1 MPVARDRVG
10 RNNLKLETINVKL
23 TFFKF
28 FAFLFPKRATTCYE
42 LFLSRVELISFLSLL
57 LDYFVAI

>member
-1 MPVARDRVG
+1 MPVARDRIG
-10 RNNLKLETINVKL
+10 LNNLKLEKINVKL

-28 FAFLFPKRATTCYE
+28 LHFCFQKALQQIDHE

-57 LDYFVAI
+57 